1 MRQIHSMGGREGR
14 QRPQELDLS
23 VAFFLHSAFG
33 EGEGALLIILI
44 DTVLGHF
51 LLPRTQTATCY
62 LQTASVLCLL
72 L

>member
-1 MRQIHSMGGREGR
+1 MRQIHSMGGREDRGPR
-14 QRPQELDLS
+14 NWI
-23 VAFFLHSAFG
+23 FLLRSPYTQHSG
-33 EGEGALLIILI
+33 KEGALLIILI

-51 LLPRTQTATCY
+51 LLPRTQNATCY